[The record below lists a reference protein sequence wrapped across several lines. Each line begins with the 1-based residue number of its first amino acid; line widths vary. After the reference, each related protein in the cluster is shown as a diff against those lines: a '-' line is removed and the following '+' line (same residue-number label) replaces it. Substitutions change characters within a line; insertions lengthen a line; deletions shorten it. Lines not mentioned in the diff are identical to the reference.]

1 MGRFFR
7 RSPSGRSGAPVD
19 DEVGQAIL
27 QRWRRGDE
35 SAFGDLF
42 REYRQLV
49 YGVLHHLLGSD
60 PELEDV
66 VQNAF
71 LEVFRSLGGFE
82 GRSRLSSWIARV
94 ALHTGYHHLRRRK
107 SRPTDYEAVVLDREL
122 PDSSAIGDPERAAAG
137 NEAAARVHSILETI
151 PKRKRTVFVL
161 NDLQGLPQEEIAE
174 IVGANIATVRTR
186 LFYARREFW
195 KKAKNDPVLAGLAP
209 QGAPKGSGKG
219 S

>member
-1 MGRFFR
+1 MAGFFR
-7 RSPSGRSGAPVD
+7 RSGARPRGGVVD

-35 SAFGDLF
+35 TAFADLF

-49 YGVLHHLLGSD
+49 FGVLHHLLPGD

-66 VQNAF
+66 VQIAF
-71 LEVFRSLGGFE
+71 LEVFRSIERFE
-82 GRSRLSSWIARV
+82 GRSRLSSWIARI

-107 SRPTDYEAVVLDREL
+107 SRPTDYDAVSLSPEL
-122 PDSSAIGDPERAAAG
+122 ADQSIHGDPEAAVRRREAAG
-137 NEAAARVHSILETI
+137 RVYAILETI
-151 PKRKRTVFVL
+151 PKRKRTVFIL
-161 NDLQGLPQEEIAE
+161 NDLQGLQQEEIAE

-195 KKAKNDPVLAGLAP
+195 KKAGNDPVLAPLAP
-209 QGAPKGSGKG
+209 PGSPKRS
-219 S
+219 